1 MVIRRVGVWSVA
13 KVAAVLYAA
22 MGILAGLLFAG
33 ISLVGAGIAAA
44 SQHSGE
50 PMPAWFGA
58 LFGVGAIIILP
69 VLYGVMGL
77 VLGALTAAIYNGVAG
92 AVGGIEMDVQ

>member
-1 MVIRRVGVWSVA
+1 MVIRQVGVWSVA
-13 KVAAVLYAA
+13 RVAAVLYAVI
-22 MGILAGLLFAG
+22 GILAGLLFAS
-33 ISLVGAGIAAA
+33 ISLVGAGIAA

-50 PMPAWFGA
+50 PLPAWFGA

-77 VLGALTAAIYNGVAG
+77 VLGALSAAIYNVVAG
-92 AVGGIEMDVQ
+92 VVGGIEMDVQ